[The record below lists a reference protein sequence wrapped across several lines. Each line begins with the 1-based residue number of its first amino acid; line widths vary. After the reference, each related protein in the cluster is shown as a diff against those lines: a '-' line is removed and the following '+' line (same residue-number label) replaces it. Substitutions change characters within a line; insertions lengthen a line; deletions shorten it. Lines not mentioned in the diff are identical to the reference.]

1 MSDPTDD
8 GPIDTGSPPPATP
21 KAVRDRPAIDW
32 TRVGLA
38 VAAPALAVAVAV
50 VVTSLVL
57 ILSGDPV
64 GPVWQVFLAAPV
76 EGLPATIL
84 NDAATLYLS
93 GVAVAIG
100 FRMNLFNIGVDGQYR
115 VAMFAAALFAGQG
128 WLPGPL
134 NVAFSIVV
142 AMVMGAAW
150 ASIPA
155 LLKVNRGVSE
165 VISTIMLNAIA
176 TSLVAWLLVRT
187 AASIA
192 GSNATSTKPIPA
204 SSHVPAMPFLQT
216 AFSTVYGLTLLAV
229 AIGFAYWFVLKHT
242 RFGFDLR
249 ATGSTEDAARASG
262 IDVKKMTVSAMLLS
276 GAVAGLV
283 GMPALFGSDYAFGSN
298 TQTGLGF
305 AGIAVALIG
314 RNHPLG
320 IGFGALLWAYLNGQ
334 SNSLQINAGVSSALV
349 FIIQGI
355 MVLAVIIAY
364 ELVRRIGARMERR
377 RVASQLAAGVTPAT
391 EGAAA

>member
-1 MSDPTDD
+1 MSDDPDLTPAKMPD
-8 GPIDTGSPPPATP
+8 DTGSASTAKPTSMS
-21 KAVRDRPAIDW
+21 IDW
-32 TRVGLA
+32 SRLGLA
-38 VAAPALAVAVAV
+38 VAAPILAIVVAVI
-50 VVTSLVL
+50 VTTLVL
-57 ILSGDPV
+57 VLSGDPV

-76 EGLPATIL
+76 SGLPATIL
-84 NDAATLYLS
+84 NDTATLYLS

-134 NVAFSIVV
+134 NVALSIVV
-142 AMVMGAAW
+142 AMVIGAAW

-165 VISTIMLNAIA
+165 VISTIMLNSIA
-176 TSLVAWLLVRT
+176 TSLVAWLLANT
-187 AASIA
+187 AKSIA
-192 GSNATSTKPIPA
+192 GSNATSTRPIPT
-204 SSHVPAMPFLQT
+204 SSHVPALPFLQT
-216 AFSTVYGLTLLAV
+216 AFSTVYGLTVLAV
-229 AIGFAYWFVLKHT
+229 VVGLAYWFVLKHT
-242 RFGFDLR
+242 RYGFDLR
-249 ATGSTEDAARASG
+249 ATGSTEDAAMASG

-283 GMPALFGSDYAFGSN
+283 GMPALFGNDYAFGSN

-320 IGFGALLWAYLNGQ
+320 IAFGALLWAYLNGQ

-364 ELVRRIGARMERR
+364 ELVRRIGVRMERR
-377 RVASQLAAGVTPAT
+377 RVASQLAATTPALQ
-391 EGAAA
+391 GASA